1 MKNVKFK
8 FSKDEFSFT
17 LKDGNFYLEVPR
29 NDNCVVR
36 FERFERSNELSL
48 DCSTV
53 KKAWGAFKYAISLY
67 NIRLSEKAFKR
78 VADGVPYAVVCGGV
92 VRRFVNVLYAVLI
105 AGIVEEY
112 GEVCARLWRFN
123 CGSLDNIR
131 HIVTSSPFLSRDLD
145 QGPPIYRAIAR
156 LGLATDGQRNWF
168 DVLESAKGVTL
179 TRCER
184 RWLLGLKTNYLSARD
199 LDALLDAN
207 LGLIRGMMKLNLPR
221 LKSFLTA
228 PIDNRKAMLHISLT
242 ASKVQLRTR
251 MREIID
257 GLNFLEEEYR
267 LRNEEFVPENH
278 TIQDFLDK
286 HHQVMVLRQYESE
299 KDLDVEFAASGSV
312 VQFEGLKFL
321 NTKRAIREEGA
332 AMGHCVGGYANLAST
347 GKAQIYHYH
356 SPNIKEHPSCTIMV
370 QDGQIVQ
377 CFGKYNTVTDAS
389 KECVKLMSQALMLI

>member
-1 MKNVKFK
+1 MRTVKFK
-8 FSKDEFSFT
+8 FSENEFNFT
-17 LKDGNFYLEVPR
+17 LKDGKFYL
-29 NDNCVVR
+29 VVTNG
-36 FERFERSNELSL
+36 RSY

-53 KKAWGAFKYAISLY
+53 TYAWLSLKEAISDNDLP
-67 NIRLSEKAFKR
+67 LSDKAFKR
-78 VADGVPYAVVCGGV
+78 VVDGVPFQMVRAGV

-105 AGIVEEY
+105 AGIVEKY

-123 CGSLDNIR
+123 CGNLDNIR
-131 HIVTSSPFLSRDLD
+131 HIVTSNPFLSRDLD

-156 LGLATDGQRNWF
+156 LGSATDGHRNWF

-184 RWLLGLKTNYLSARD
+184 RWLLGLKTNYLSARN
-199 LDALLDAN
+199 LDALLDEN
-207 LGLIRGMMKLNLPR
+207 LGLIRGMMKLSLPR
-221 LKSFLTA
+221 LKSFLSNA
-228 PIDNRKAMLHISLT
+228 RNNRKAMLHISLT
-242 ASKVQLRTR
+242 ASKVQMRTR
-251 MREIID
+251 MTEILD
-257 GLNFLEEEYR
+257 GLYFLEEEYR
-267 LRNEEFVPENH
+267 LRNQEFVPENH

-286 HHQVMVLRQYESE
+286 HRQVMVLRQDGLDEYQ
-299 KDLDVEFAASGSV
+299 DVEFAAPDSV

-321 NTKRAIREEGA
+321 NTKRAIRKEGA

-370 QDGQIVQ
+370 QDGRIVQ

>member
-1 MKNVKFK
+1 MKSVRFK
-8 FSKDEFSFT
+8 FTEDEFNFT
-17 LKDGNFYLEVPR
+17 LKDGKFYL
-29 NDNCVVR
+29 VVTNGQS
-36 FERFERSNELSL
+36 F

-53 KKAWGAFKYAISLY
+53 KNAWRSLKNAISAY
-67 NIRLSEKAFKR
+67 DIKLSEKAFQR
-78 VADGVPYAVVCGGV
+78 IVDGVPAQIVKAGV
-92 VRRFVNVLYAVLI
+92 ERRFVNVLYAALI

-123 CGSLDNIR
+123 CGNLDNLR
-131 HIVTSSPFLSRDLD
+131 HIVTSSPFLLRDLD

-207 LGLIRGMMKLNLPR
+207 LGLIRGMMKLSLPR
-221 LKSFLTA
+221 LKSFLSDA
-228 PIDNRKAMLHISLT
+228 WNNRRAVLHISLT

-251 MREIID
+251 RTQIFD
-257 GLNFLEEEYR
+257 GLYFLEEEYR

-286 HHQVMVLRQYESE
+286 HHQVMVLRHYESE